1 MIVRRLVLVFSI
13 VFCGSLALA
22 AAAVAAVPGPLPPGD
37 YTFSSTS
44 ANAFFGGKGG
54 GPQPSFSV
62 FVNQGLNSFQ
72 PSDGDNNDS
81 GSVIPSTMVQ
91 FTAFD
96 SKGVGGTACYI
107 IPNSDF
113 KVSKNLQS
121 ASLHTTLSSGSVCPG
136 LGAPVGGAPV
146 PGPKAGSGGGLPPS
160 IKVDLTWSGVGVVST
175 MHDRFTF
182 SCLAHR
188 ESGTNT
194 FRDSLGGTAS
204 GTIGTTSGLSTL
216 VADVSAQDGQLD
228 IQGNIQPPC
237 FGK

>member
-13 VFCGSLALA
+13 VLCGSLALTA
-22 AAAVAAVPGPLPPGD
+22 AALAAGGPLPPGD

-54 GPQPSFSV
+54 PPQPSFSV

-72 PSDGDNNDS
+72 PSDGDNKDS
-81 GSVIPSTMVQ
+81 GSVIPNTMVQ

-96 SKGVGGTACYI
+96 ATGVGGTACYI

-113 KVSKNLQS
+113 KVAKNLQS
-121 ASLHTTLSSGSVCPG
+121 ASLHTTLTNGSLCPG
-136 LGAPVGGAPV
+136 LGSPVGGAPV
-146 PGPKAGSGGGLPPS
+146 PGPKGGSGGGLPPS
-160 IKVDLTWSGVGVVST
+160 IQVDLTWSGVGVVST
-175 MHDRFTF
+175 THDRFTI
-182 SCLAHR
+182 SCLAHN
-188 ESGTNT
+188 ESGSNT

-204 GTIGTTSGLSTL
+204 GTIGATSGLSTL
-216 VADVSAQDGQLD
+216 VADVSAQAGQLH
-228 IQGNIQPPC
+228 IEGNIQPPC